1 MKGDVCMYPYHL
13 EARRLP
19 VYLTGLGGTA
29 WQMPIR
35 RPEGYFWHQ
44 VLLCTEGSG
53 TLETGGRQQPIR
65 AGDAF
70 LLPAEQPH
78 AYWPETERWDVR
90 WITFDGEAAAPLL
103 TQLDM
108 ASPQVVPGGAA
119 TLLPLYE
126 RMQSALTGDPLHGHH
141 TCSALVY
148 MYLMEFHR
156 LLISRIDG
164 QNQLLTTVLR
174 FIDAHYGRDLS
185 LSEMADCAGVTP
197 QHLCRVFREA
207 MRMRP
212 GEYLT
217 QRRIQAARTLIRTEE
232 LPLSEIAR
240 RVGFS
245 SGGYFST
252 VFRRW
257 VGMSPGEYRRRGG

>member
-90 WITFDGEAAAPLL
+90 WITFGASIPL
-103 TQLDM
+103 
-108 ASPQVVPGGAA
+108 PEHCRA
-119 TLLPLYE
+119 T
-126 RMQSALTGDPLHGHH
+126 T
-141 TCSALVY
+141 
-148 MYLMEFHR
+148 
-156 LLISRIDG
+156 SR
-164 QNQLLTTVLR
+164 
-174 FIDAHYGRDLS
+174 HS
-185 LSEMADCAGVTP
+185 
-197 QHLCRVFREA
+197 
-207 MRMRP
+207 
-212 GEYLT
+212 
-217 QRRIQAARTLIRTEE
+217 
-232 LPLSEIAR
+232 
-240 RVGFS
+240 
-245 SGGYFST
+245 
-252 VFRRW
+252 RRW
-257 VGMSPGEYRRRGG
+257 SSAWLIPNVMRV